1 VGPYDPGAW
10 HDFATAFAGAS
21 GALLGL
27 AFLAISF
34 NLGPILA
41 KKNKTLPGR
50 AVETLAF
57 FAYPLAGSLLIEVP
71 GLSPAALGTGQLI
84 LALALTSLASIVLPR
99 WRQERASPL
108 SWRIGHLAPA
118 VLVTALAIAGGVATI
133 TASIGGLY
141 WTAGAMAAATAAGIV
156 NSWVLLVE
164 IKR

>member
-71 GLSPAALGTGQLI
+71 GLSPAARRDQ
-84 LALALTSLASIVLPR
+84 ALTSRVVR
-99 WRQERASPL
+99 
-108 SWRIGHLAPA
+108 
-118 VLVTALAIAGGVATI
+118 VTIWYA
-133 TASIGGLY
+133 Y
-141 WTAGAMAAATAAGIV
+141 DQQ
-156 NSWVLLVE
+156 
-164 IKR
+164 R